1 MIKDDFMF
9 SLYYKRFA
17 KIAASDLNLLP
28 SSSKYS
34 KQVLAYMYATMS
46 ERMRKIKISQ
56 NLTLEE
62 MTFAILTSS
71 HFLNPENIKNFF
83 LFPKSNPNCSSWSYL
98 SKLSEKCSSPFGE
111 YALKLIYPCFC
122 QKIEAV
128 SEKTLINLFDYGLLH
143 EILHR
148 LLNAPFN
155 QYGEVFVVKTSLI
168 LELDP
173 ICQWSDFDK
182 VIDNSKFIPIE
193 WKKQK
198 EVYAS
203 QLISPYSKE
212 LKVLLNEFFQAAKN
226 KSKQFSIEEIQKNSL
241 SKILSIQKFKENYS
255 EKP

>member
-1 MIKDDFMF
+1 M
-9 SLYYKRFA
+9 
-17 KIAASDLNLLP
+17 P
-28 SSSKYS
+28 
-34 KQVLAYMYATMS
+34 
-46 ERMRKIKISQ
+46 
-56 NLTLEE
+56 
-62 MTFAILTSS
+62 
-71 HFLNPENIKNFF
+71 
-83 LFPKSNPNCSSWSYL
+83 
-98 SKLSEKCSSPFGE
+98 
-111 YALKLIYPCFC
+111 KLIWEKKL
-122 QKIEAV
+122 QEAV
-128 SEKTLINLFDYGLLH
+128 KRQQRFGWSVREKRGKVLMQRYQPDTNKKTTVALPIAWEPNH
-143 EILHR
+143 ELSV
-148 LLNAPFN
+148 LNAPFN

-212 LKVLLNEFFQAAKN
+212 LKVLLNEFSQAAKN

-241 SKILSIQKFKENYS
+241 SKILSIPKFKKNYS